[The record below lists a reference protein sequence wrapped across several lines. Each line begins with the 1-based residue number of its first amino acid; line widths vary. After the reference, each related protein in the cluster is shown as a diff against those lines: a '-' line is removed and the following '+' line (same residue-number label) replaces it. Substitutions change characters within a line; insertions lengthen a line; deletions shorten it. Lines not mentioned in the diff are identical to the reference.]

1 MSRPII
7 TRQGF
12 RKATLVWLLTLVT
25 AAWGGV
31 VAGHEHFGIDH
42 EHCHVCLLPQVA
54 DLAPE
59 SPAALLA
66 PPPATPATV
75 TAYDYRVPVAT
86 LYQSR
91 APPP

>member
-1 MSRPII
+1 MP
-7 TRQGF
+7 RQF
-12 RKATLVWLLTLVT
+12 LRKTTLIWLLTLVT

-54 DLAPE
+54 DVAPE
-59 SPAALLA
+59 APAAQL
-66 PPPATPATV
+66 PPPISTSATAPA
-75 TAYDYRVPVAT
+75 YCYRT
-86 LYQSR
+86 LADIVYQSR